1 MAKMNSMS
9 DEELMAQVRSG
20 VGEMLGVLFE
30 RYQVPLFNF
39 YLKLCGDR
47 AVSED
52 LVQEVFFRILK
63 YRQSYRPE
71 TGFRA
76 WMYQIA
82 RNTRAD
88 HWRKKKAKPETT
100 WEPEMSPAIVPRD
113 TAQQKQE
120 TALLHNALMEL
131 PEEKREVLILS
142 RYQDLKYEEIAQMM
156 DCEVNTIKVRVH
168 RALQELRE
176 IFHALES
183 GKLVRRQGTRGTGA
197 WPSSGSLQ

>member
-1 MAKMNSMS
+1 MMKTNPMS
-9 DEELMAQVRSG
+9 DEELMVQVRSG
-20 VGEMLGVLFE
+20 VGESLGILFE
-30 RYQVPLFNF
+30 RYQVLLFNF

-47 AVSED
+47 ALSED

-63 YRQSYRPE
+63 YRQSYRGD
-71 TGFRA
+71 TAFRA

-82 RNTRAD
+82 RNTRTD
-88 HWRKKKAKPETT
+88 HWRRVKTKPETSL
-100 WEPEMSPAIVPRD
+100 EPEMSPAIVPRD
-113 TAQQKQE
+113 EAQQKQE
-120 TALLHNALMEL
+120 AALLQSALMEL

-156 DCEVNTIKVRVH
+156 DCEVNTVKVRVH

-183 GKLVRRQGTRGTGA
+183 GKLIRKSGTKGSGA

>member
-1 MAKMNSMS
+1 MTKMNSMS

-20 VGEMLGVLFE
+20 VGEMLGVLFD

-39 YLKLCGDR
+39 YLRLSGDR
-47 AVSED
+47 ALSED

-88 HWRKKKAKPETT
+88 HWRKQKPETS

-113 TAQQKQE
+113 EAQQKQE
-120 TALLHNALMEL
+120 SALLHSALMEL

-142 RYQDLKYEEIAQMM
+142 RYQDLKHEEIAQMM

-168 RALQELRE
+168 RALQELRDV
-176 IFHALES
+176 FHALES
-183 GKLVRRQGTRGTGA
+183 GKLVRKPGTRGSGA